1 MTLKINGNT
10 TMPTPFGG
18 YLIINLD
25 GKEFHITSVPSPVV
39 NHLPYQNIVVE
50 NSDIVAD
57 SEGNEFDINVY
68 SSSLGLDWQIEIK
81 PANPQVTMDEF
92 KKRMDIEFLPS
103 WY

>member
-1 MTLKINGNT
+1 MNLKINGT
-10 TMPTPFGG
+10 TSMPTPFGG
-18 YLIINLD
+18 YLILNLD
-25 GKEFHITSVPSPVV
+25 GKEFHITSVPSPVA

-68 SSSLGLDWQIEIK
+68 SSSAGVDWQIEIK
-81 PANPQVTMDEF
+81 PANPQVDINAF
-92 KKRMDIEFLPS
+92 KQRLDIDFEPS